1 MTLINKSVDHVLIA
15 VTKYHYIKEY
25 ILLPISPKKPVFF
38 SGCCAGITLL
48 VSILRIA
55 LNSSTRLRDS
65 LLRA

>member
-25 ILLPISPKKPVFF
+25 NLLPISPRKPVFF
-38 SGCCAGITLL
+38 SGCCTGMTLPG
-48 VSILRIA
+48 SILRIY